1 MDLNIFDD
9 VLVLLEEGNMSRA
22 ARRRNVTQPA
32 FSRRIQSFENWL
44 GRPIVKRAANRVEIE
59 PALSENIV
67 ELQALIRHVEALR
80 QRIAKYNAARSTVT
94 VAAQHSLIVSIFP
107 DFAAGARD
115 AQPEVDFRLRAAN
128 HNDCISLFLSGEASL
143 LMCYERDG
151 GEPMPFD
158 DRIVRATWGRDRLVP
173 VIGGALR
180 FTLDRKGAPPEDTP
194 MIRYPSGSFFAD
206 MLAGASTSYSN
217 HSGSTFAESAFTVG
231 VKEMALMGFALAWLP
246 MSLVYSEVQSG
257 ALIVCNGDTETL
269 PLRISLFARPTDPVA
284 MRLCS
289 LRHDSVE
296 PSRI

>member
-1 MDLNIFDD
+1 
-9 VLVLLEEGNMSRA
+9 
-22 ARRRNVTQPA
+22 
-32 FSRRIQSFENWL
+32 
-44 GRPIVKRAANRVEIE
+44 
-59 PALSENIV
+59 
-67 ELQALIRHVEALR
+67 
-80 QRIAKYNAARSTVT
+80 
-94 VAAQHSLIVSIFP
+94 
-107 DFAAGARD
+107 
-115 AQPEVDFRLRAAN
+115 
-128 HNDCISLFLSGEASL
+128 
-143 LMCYERDG
+143 
-151 GEPMPFD
+151 
-158 DRIVRATWGRDRLVP
+158 
-173 VIGGALR
+173 
-180 FTLDRKGAPPEDTP
+180 